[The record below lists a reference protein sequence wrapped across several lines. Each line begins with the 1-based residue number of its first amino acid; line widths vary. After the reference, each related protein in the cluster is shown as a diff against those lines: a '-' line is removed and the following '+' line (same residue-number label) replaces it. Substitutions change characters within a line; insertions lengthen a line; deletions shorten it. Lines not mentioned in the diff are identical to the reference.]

1 MLWKTTIEIK
11 KTGTVN
17 QALPIKETAANTLA
31 TAVAKSH
38 ELGVYNDCFKES
50 LKLLRTTYR
59 PEQFPTMVEEK
70 APLTKGLDLAIG
82 GDMLAAIQD
91 VPPPVVEANATEQ
104 NQKQEAVED
113 VSDLAKRLQQQTETQ
128 INGPAA
134 PTKEGTPKTKAGTDE
149 QEPEDFL

>member
-1 MLWKTTIEIK
+1 
-11 KTGTVN
+11 
-17 QALPIKETAANTLA
+17 
-31 TAVAKSH
+31 
-38 ELGVYNDCFKES
+38 
-50 LKLLRTTYR
+50 
-59 PEQFPTMVEEK
+59 MVEEK

-113 VSDLAKRLQQQTETQ
+113 VSDLAKRLQQQTATQ